1 MPAGFF
7 WLLAAQFLSGL
18 ADHAV
23 LIVAI
28 AYLQE
33 QRHPLWWAPLLKF
46 AFTWSYVLL
55 APVAGAWAD
64 AVRKN
69 LVHFRPQRPS
79 HYLIVSGDQLYRMD
93 LADMLT
99 GSAEHYG
106 TEERQFL
113 ALLKKCTL
121 EASLVERGRAAGARD
136 RDRGRGAAGLP
147 ALPRADGV
155 GRVAE
160 HRGAARARRR
170 RAREPRR
177 G

>member
-69 LVHFRPQRPS
+69 VLM
-79 HYLIVSGDQLYRMD
+79 GRMNALKA
-93 LADMLT
+93 LAVA
-99 GSAEHYG
+99 GAG
-106 TEERQFL
+106 RL
-113 ALLKKCTL
+113 A
-121 EASLVERGRAAGARD
+121 ADHGAAAGV
-136 RDRGRGAAGLP
+136 RGGAG
-147 ALPRADGV
+147 ALCPGGV
-155 GRVAE
+155 VQPPHPVAA
-160 HRGAARARRR
+160 GAARAAA
-170 RAREPRR
+170 ARLA
-177 G
+177 GAVAALLA